1 MVETLALSMVV
12 LTGLYFMA
20 LGVASL
26 LFPLRASRFLMGFAG
41 SPSLHYLE
49 LFIRFVVGG
58 ALLLGAPRM
67 LFPGAFRMF
76 GWVLVITT
84 GVLLLIPWRWHRRF
98 AERAV
103 PSATRYLSLVG
114 LSSLALGGL
123 LLTAVLRGTAS

>member
-1 MVETLALSMVV
+1 
-12 LTGLYFMA
+12 
-20 LGVASL
+20 
-26 LFPLRASRFLMGFAG
+26 
-41 SPSLHYLE
+41 
-49 LFIRFVVGG
+49 
-58 ALLLGAPRM
+58 M